1 MRRRAFITLIGGVAA
16 VWPVRGRAQQQ
27 PLKSTIGFLGSESAD
42 AWAGR
47 LHELQRGLSE
57 LGFVEGQNLSIE
69 YRWAQGRNELLPAM
83 ASDLVQKQV
92 KVIIAPGSTPAALA
106 AQAATT
112 TIPIVFEIASDP
124 IELGLVSGLNK
135 PGGNITGVT
144 TLNLEIGPKRLELLH
159 SVIPS
164 VSLIG
169 LLINPTNP
177 RLAEQNI
184 NSFQSAGKS
193 FGLEMQVLRASTEDE
208 FSSAFEELKRIKAGG
223 LLIAADPFFSSHVKQ
238 LAALSIRYAV
248 PSVYQFREFAI
259 AGGLL
264 SYGTSFTQSFRT
276 VGNYTGRI
284 LKGEKPA
291 DLPVQQATAVELI
304 INQRT
309 AEALGVTVPQAL
321 ISRADEVIE

>member
-1 MRRRAFITLIGGVAA
+1 MRRREFISLLSGTAA
-16 VWPVRGRAQQQ
+16 LWPLTGRAQHVS
-27 PLKSTIGFLGSESAD
+27 KSIIGFLGGQSPD
-42 AWAGR
+42 PWAGR
-47 LHELQRGLSE
+47 LQEFHRGLGE

-69 YRWAQGRNELLPAM
+69 YRWAHGRNELLPSM
-83 ASDLVQKQV
+83 ASDLVRQQV
-92 KVIIAPGSTPAALA
+92 KVILAPGSTPAALA
-106 AQAATT
+106 AHAATK

-124 IELGLVSGLNK
+124 IELGLVSGLSK
-135 PGGNITGVT
+135 PGGNVTGVT

-159 SVIPS
+159 NMIPGAN
-164 VSLIG
+164 VIG

-177 RLAEQNI
+177 READQNI
-184 NSFQSAGKS
+184 RSLQSAGKS
-193 FGLEMQVLRASTEDE
+193 LGLEMHVINASTEDE
-208 FSSAFEELKRIKAGG
+208 FDAAFEELKKIKVGG
-223 LLIAADPFFSSHVKQ
+223 LLIAPDPLFSSHVKQ

-248 PSVYQFREFAI
+248 AATYQFREFAI
-259 AGGLL
+259 AGGLF
-264 SYGTSFTQSFRT
+264 SYGTSFTRSFRT

-309 AEALGVTVPQAL
+309 AEALGITVPQPM

>member
-1 MRRRAFITLIGGVAA
+1 MKRREFITLVGGIAT
-16 VWPVRGRAQQQ
+16 VWSVRGRAQQ
-27 PLKSTIGFLGSESAD
+27 PPKSIIGFLGSELPD
-42 AWAGR
+42 AWTGR
-47 LHELQRGLSE
+47 LQELHRGLGE
-57 LGFVEGQNLSIE
+57 LGFIEGQNLSIE
-69 YRWAQGRNELLPAM
+69 YRWAQGRNERLPSM
-83 ASDLVQKQV
+83 ASDLARQQV

-106 AQAATT
+106 AQAATK

-135 PGGNITGVT
+135 PGGNVTGVT

-164 VSLIG
+164 ASVIG

-184 NSFQSAGKS
+184 KSFQSAGKS
-193 FGLEMQVLRASTEDE
+193 FGIEMHVLHASTEDE
-208 FSSAFEELKRIKAGG
+208 FASAFEELKRIKAGG
-223 LLIAADPFFSSHVKQ
+223 LLIAADPFFSSHVRQ
-238 LAALSIRYAV
+238 LAALSIRHAV

-304 INQRT
+304 INQKT
-309 AEALGVTVPQAL
+309 AEALGITVPQAL

>member
-1 MRRRAFITLIGGVAA
+1 
-16 VWPVRGRAQQQ
+16 
-27 PLKSTIGFLGSESAD
+27 
-42 AWAGR
+42 
-47 LHELQRGLSE
+47 
-57 LGFVEGQNLSIE
+57 
-69 YRWAQGRNELLPAM
+69 
-83 ASDLVQKQV
+83 
-92 KVIIAPGSTPAALA
+92 
-106 AQAATT
+106 
-112 TIPIVFEIASDP
+112 
-124 IELGLVSGLNK
+124 
-135 PGGNITGVT
+135 
-144 TLNLEIGPKRLELLH
+144 
-159 SVIPS
+159 
-164 VSLIG
+164 

-184 NSFQSAGKS
+184 KSFQSAGKS
-193 FGLEMQVLRASTEDE
+193 FGLEMHVLRASTEDE

-238 LAALSIRYAV
+238 LAALSIRHAV

>member
-1 MRRRAFITLIGGVAA
+1 MRRRDFIRAA
-16 VWPVRGRAQQQ
+16 VGSASLWPFIARAQQ
-27 PLKSTIGFLGSESAD
+27 PPKFLIGFLGSELPD
-42 AWAGR
+42 QWASR
-47 LHELQRGLSE
+47 LQEFYRGLGE

-69 YRWAQGRNELLPAM
+69 YRWAQGRNERLPSM
-83 ASDLVQKQV
+83 ASDLVRQQV

-106 AQAATT
+106 AHAATK

-124 IELGLVSGLNK
+124 VALGLIAGLNK
-135 PGGNITGVT
+135 PGGNVTGVT

-159 SVIPS
+159 SIIPS
-164 VSLIG
+164 ASVIG

-177 RLAEQNI
+177 RLAEANVK
-184 NSFQSAGKS
+184 SMQSAGRA
-193 FGLEMQVLRASTEDE
+193 FGLEMHVLHASAEND
-208 FSSAFEELKRIKAGG
+208 FDAAFEEVKKIKAGG

-238 LAALSIRYAV
+238 LAGLSIRHAV
-248 PSVYQFREFAI
+248 PAVYQFREFAI

-276 VGNYTGRI
+276 VGNYAGRI

-309 AEALGVTVPQAL
+309 AKALGITVPQAL

>member
-1 MRRRAFITLIGGVAA
+1 MRRREFISLLGGIIA
-16 VWPVRGRAQQQ
+16 VWSVGGRAQQ
-27 PLKSTIGFLGSESAD
+27 PAKTTIGFLGSESAD
-42 AWAGR
+42 LWTGR
-47 LHELQRGLSE
+47 LQELHRGLGE
-57 LGFVEGQNLSIE
+57 LGFVEEQNLSIE
-69 YRWAQGRNELLPAM
+69 YRWAQGRNERLPSM
-83 ASDLVQKQV
+83 ASDLVRQQV

-106 AQAATT
+106 AQAATK

-124 IELGLVSGLNK
+124 VELGLVSGLNK
-135 PGGNITGVT
+135 PGGNVTGVT

-159 SVIPS
+159 NLIPS
-164 VSLIG
+164 ASVIG

-184 NSFQSAGKS
+184 KSLQSAGRT
-193 FGLEMQVLRASTEDE
+193 FGLEMHVLQASTEDE
-208 FSSAFEELKRIKAGG
+208 FDAVFEELKKIKAGG

-238 LAALSIRYAV
+238 LAALSIRHAV
-248 PSVYQFREFAI
+248 PTVYQFREFAI

-284 LKGEKPA
+284 LKGERPA

>member
-1 MRRRAFITLIGGVAA
+1 MRRGEFITLISGTAA
-16 VWPVRGRAQQQ
+16 VWSVGGRAQQPQ
-27 PLKSTIGFLGSESAD
+27 KSTIGFLGSESPD

-47 LHELQRGLSE
+47 LEELHRGLSE

-69 YRWAQGRNELLPAM
+69 YRWAQGRNEQLPSM
-83 ASDLVQKQV
+83 AADLVRDQV

-106 AQAATT
+106 AQAATK

-124 IELGLVSGLNK
+124 VELGLVSGLNK
-135 PGGNITGVT
+135 PGGNVTGVT

-159 SVIPS
+159 NVIPNAS
-164 VSLIG
+164 VIG

-184 NSFQSAGKS
+184 KSLQSAGRT
-193 FGLEMQVLRASTEDE
+193 FGLELHVLRASTEDQ
-208 FSSAFEELKRIKAGG
+208 FSTAFEELKKIKAGG
-223 LLIAADPFFSSHVKQ
+223 LVIAADPFFSSHVKQ
-238 LAALSIRYAV
+238 LAALSIRYAI
-248 PSVYQFREFAI
+248 PSVYQFREFAA

-264 SYGTSFTQSFRT
+264 SYGTSFTKSFRT
-276 VGNYTGRI
+276 VGNYAGRI

-291 DLPVQQATAVELI
+291 DLPVQQAAAVELI

-309 AEALGVTVPQAL
+309 AEALGVSMPQAL

>member
-1 MRRRAFITLIGGVAA
+1 LAFLAASLRIRGPVGSKNFTAGWVNLALLRDKIFPLNIVGLTGETNYCRQWHLI
-16 VWPVRGRAQQQ
+16 WSAQ
-27 PLKSTIGFLGSESAD
+27 
-42 AWAGR
+42 
-47 LHELQRGLSE
+47 
-57 LGFVEGQNLSIE
+57 
-69 YRWAQGRNELLPAM
+69 
-83 ASDLVQKQV
+83 QV
-92 KVIIAPGSTPAALA
+92 KVILAPGSTPAALA
-106 AQAATT
+106 AHAATK

-124 IELGLVSGLNK
+124 IELGLVSGLSK

-159 SVIPS
+159 NAIPGASV
-164 VSLIG
+164 IG

-177 RLAEQNI
+177 READQNI
-184 NSFQSAGKS
+184 RSLQSAGKS
-193 FGLEMQVLRASTEDE
+193 LGLEMHVLNASTEDE
-208 FSSAFEELKRIKAGG
+208 FGVAFEELKKIKAGG
-223 LLIAADPFFSSHVKQ
+223 LLIAPDPLFSSHVKQ

-248 PSVYQFREFAI
+248 PATYQFREFAI
-259 AGGLL
+259 AGGLF
-264 SYGTSFTQSFRT
+264 SYGTSFTRSFRT

-309 AEALGVTVPQAL
+309 AEALGITVPQAM

>member
-1 MRRRAFITLIGGVAA
+1 MRRREFITLIGGTAV
-16 VWPVRGRAQQQ
+16 VWPVSSRAQQ
-27 PLKSTIGFLGSESAD
+27 PPKSIIGFLGSESAD

-47 LHELQRGLSE
+47 LDELRRGLSE

-69 YRWAQGRNELLPAM
+69 YRWAQGRNERLPSM
-83 ASDLVQKQV
+83 AADLVREQV

-106 AQAATT
+106 AQAATK

-124 IELGLVSGLNK
+124 VELGLVSGLNK
-135 PGGNITGVT
+135 PGANVTGVT

-164 VSLIG
+164 AGLIG

-177 RLAEQNI
+177 RLAEQNTKSI
-184 NSFQSAGKS
+184 QSAGRS
-193 FGLEMQVLRASTEDE
+193 FGLEIHVLHASTEDDLG
-208 FSSAFEELKRIKAGG
+208 AVFEELKKIKAAG
-223 LLIAADPFFSSHVKQ
+223 LMIAADPFFSSHVKQ
-238 LAALSIRYAV
+238 LAALSIRHAV
-248 PSVYQFREFAI
+248 PSVYQFREFAA

-264 SYGTSFTQSFRT
+264 SYGTSFTKSFRT
-276 VGNYTGRI
+276 VGNYVGRI

-291 DLPVQQATAVELI
+291 ELPVQQATAVELI

-309 AEALGVTVPQAL
+309 AEALGVTLPQAL

>member
-1 MRRRAFITLIGGVAA
+1 MRRREFISLVGGIAA
-16 VWPVRGRAQQQ
+16 VWPVGSRGQQ
-27 PLKSTIGFLGSESAD
+27 PPKSIIGFLGSESPD

-47 LHELQRGLSE
+47 LQELHRGLSE
-57 LGFVEGQNLSIE
+57 LGFIEGQNLSIE
-69 YRWAQGRNELLPAM
+69 YRWAQGRNERLPSM
-83 ASDLVQKQV
+83 ASDLVHQQV

-106 AQAATT
+106 AQAATKS
-112 TIPIVFEIASDP
+112 IPIVFEIASDP
-124 IELGLVSGLNK
+124 IEIGLVSGLNK

-164 VSLIG
+164 ASVIG

-184 NSFQSAGKS
+184 KSMQSAGKS
-193 FGLEMQVLRASTEDE
+193 LRLEMHVLHASTEDE
-208 FSSAFEELKRIKAGG
+208 FGAAFEELKKIRAGG

-238 LAALSIRYAV
+238 LAALSIRHAV

-276 VGNYTGRI
+276 VGNYTGRV